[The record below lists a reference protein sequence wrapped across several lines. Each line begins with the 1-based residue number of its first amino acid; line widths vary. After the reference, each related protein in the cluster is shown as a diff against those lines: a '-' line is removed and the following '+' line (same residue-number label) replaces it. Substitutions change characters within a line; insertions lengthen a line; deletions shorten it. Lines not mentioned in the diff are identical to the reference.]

1 MQGVELIGLNK
12 AYGALRVVKDINL
25 SIGSD
30 EFVVLVGPSGCG
42 KTTTLRMVAGL
53 ESITSGDLMIGG
65 ARANERSPA
74 DRDIAMVFQNY
85 ALYPTMNVFENMG
98 FGLVNRGA
106 RRADVERE
114 VRRAADVL
122 GITPL
127 LSRKPR
133 QLSGGQQQRVALGRC
148 LVRHP
153 KLFLFDEPLSNLDAK
168 LRLEMRQ
175 ELKRLKARISATS
188 IYVTHDQV
196 EAMTLG
202 DRVVVMS
209 HGVVQQCGSPED
221 IYHRPCNMFV
231 ATFIGSPPMNLLEG
245 SLTGRGDTL
254 SFRSGTSLF
263 ELPRRFGQA
272 LAAKESSQ
280 VLLGVRPEHI
290 KLADETGVA
299 GASIPGKVDLT
310 ELLGSEQLVQVQ
322 VGEDRLTVT
331 RVDPFLRLIPGQ
343 LVSLTLASEH
353 IHLFDP
359 QTKISLTSG
368 LQHDPGRS
376 QTGDRARPN
385 AAAVH

>member
-1 MQGVELIGLNK
+1 MHGVELIGLNK
-12 AYGALRVVKDINL
+12 SYGAFRAVNDINL
-25 SIGSD
+25 SIGLD

-65 ARANERSPA
+65 VRANERSPA

-85 ALYPTMNVFENMG
+85 ALYPTMSVFENMG

-122 GITPL
+122 GITSL
-127 LSRKPR
+127 LGRKPR

-209 HGVVQQCGSPED
+209 QGVVQQCGPPED
-221 IYHRPCNMFV
+221 IYYRPCNMFV

-245 SLTGRGDTL
+245 SLTGHGDAL
-254 SFRSGTSLF
+254 SFRSGTNLF
-263 ELPRRFGQA
+263 ELPRQFAQA
-272 LAAKESSQ
+272 LAAKDGAK

-290 KLADETGVA
+290 KLADDTGVA
-299 GASIPGKVDLT
+299 GAIPGEVDLT
-310 ELLGSEQLVQVQ
+310 ELLGSEQLVQVR
-322 VGEDRLTVT
+322 VGEHRLTVT
-331 RVDPFLRLIPGQ
+331 RVDPFLRLTPGQ
-343 LVSLTLASEH
+343 PVSLTLASEH

-368 LQHDPGRS
+368 LKRNLGHARI
-376 QTGDRARPN
+376 GDRTPAI